1 MIGPRL
7 RRGVGARCHD
17 TSKIRHDSM
26 TPSFHK
32 PQMSSTERVR
42 GWAGP
47 VILSYGYRPFFL
59 LAGMWAAFAMVYWIA
74 ILSDG
79 VRYWSHF
86 QPVDWHA
93 HEMLFGYLGAVL
105 AGFLLTAVP
114 NWTGRL
120 PIIGWPVALLSVLW
134 ILGRVAIGLSDR
146 LIPSVAG
153 VLDLLAPLTLTASIG
168 REVWVGKNWKNIPL
182 LLLYVLFGL
191 ANIMFHVEV
200 AQGQVASEGPGFRLG
215 LAVAVVLIS
224 LICGRVIP
232 SFTRNWLVKQGKDE
246 RPAVGGALDRIT
258 LGFTGVTLIGWVVSP
273 DQSIVATLCGY
284 AGVLHMLRLSRWA
297 GWYVRSEP
305 MLWVLHLGYLF
316 VPLGFLAT
324 FLAGIGGHF
333 IPIIGAQHL
342 WMAGAIGVMA
352 LAIMSRAS
360 LAHAGRK
367 PVAGYAITIS
377 YCLVLASVVLRFIA
391 AFGVSTGNVMYASAL
406 FWITGFLVYT
416 VAYFPVMAKR
426 APKTATRIR

>member
-1 MIGPRL
+1 
-7 RRGVGARCHD
+7 
-17 TSKIRHDSM
+17 M

-47 VILSYGYRPFFL
+47 AILSYGYRPFFL

-74 ILSDG
+74 ILSGG
-79 VRYWSHF
+79 VRYWSQF

-120 PIIGWPVALLSVLW
+120 PIIGWPVAVLAVLW
-134 ILGRVAIGLSDR
+134 ILGRVAIGLSDY
-146 LIPSVAG
+146 LDPSG
-153 VLDLLAPLTLTASIG
+153 VGALDLLLPLALTAAIG
-168 REVWVGKNWKNIPL
+168 REVWAGKNWKNIPL

-200 AQGQVASEGPGFRLG
+200 AQGQVASEGSGFRLG

-224 LICGRVIP
+224 LIGGRVIP
-232 SFTRNWLVKQGKDE
+232 SFTRNWLAKQRQE
-246 RPAVGGALDRIT
+246 ARPAVGGALDRIT

-273 DQSIVATLCGY
+273 DQMIVATLCGF
-284 AGVLHMLRLSRWA
+284 AGVLHIIRLSRWA
-297 GWYVRSEP
+297 GWHVRSEP
-305 MLWVLHLGYLF
+305 MLWILHLGYLF

-324 FLAGIGGHF
+324 FLAGIGVQF
-333 IPIIGAQHL
+333 SPIIGAQHL
-342 WMAGAIGVMA
+342 WMAGAIGVMT

-367 PVAGYAITIS
+367 PVAGPAITTS
-377 YCLVLASVVLRFIA
+377 YCLVLASVVLRFFA
-391 AFGVSTGNVMYASAL
+391 AFGASTGSFMVTSAL
-406 FWITGFLVYT
+406 FWTLGFLVYT
-416 VAYFPVMAKR
+416 VAYF
-426 APKTATRIR
+426 